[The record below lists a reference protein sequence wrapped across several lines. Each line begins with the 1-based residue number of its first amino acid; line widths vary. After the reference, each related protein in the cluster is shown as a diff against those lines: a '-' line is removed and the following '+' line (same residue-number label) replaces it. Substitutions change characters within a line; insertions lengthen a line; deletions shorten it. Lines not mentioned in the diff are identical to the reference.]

1 MNISLG
7 PELEQLIAEKV
18 RSGRYRSADEVVR
31 QGLKLLQA
39 KDAETH
45 TVAVN
50 SEPLADIFARI
61 ASEVP
66 DSEWA
71 QVPADLSKNV
81 DHYLYGTEKTS

>member
-7 PELEQLIAEKV
+7 PEFERLIAEKI

-31 QGLKLLQA
+31 QGLVLLQA
-39 KDAETH
+39 KDTETQP
-45 TVAVN
+45 VAVN